1 MTNDADVRARVLRIL
16 RDVTGNDAVLDHPQ
30 LPLFDSGILDSLG
43 LVQLILAFEAEFK
56 MTISP
61 AELDR
66 EQWATPSDLA
76 EDVERRLTVN
86 QTERV

>member
-16 RDVTGNDAVLDHPQ
+16 RDVTGNNAVLDHPE
-30 LPLFDSGILDSLG
+30 LPLFDSGVLDSLG
-43 LVQLILAFEAEFK
+43 LVQLILAFDAEFK
-56 MTISP
+56 LTISP

-76 EDVERRLTVN
+76 DDVERRLATVP
-86 QTERV
+86 TERV